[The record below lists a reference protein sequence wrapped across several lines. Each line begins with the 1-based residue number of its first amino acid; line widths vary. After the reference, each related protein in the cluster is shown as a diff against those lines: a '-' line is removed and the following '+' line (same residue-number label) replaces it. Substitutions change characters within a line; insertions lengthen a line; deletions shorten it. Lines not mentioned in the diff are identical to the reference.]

1 MEITMSDQ
9 GQTAPQGVD
18 LAAAY
23 LAMVAEVRA
32 LKEANA
38 KLKANGGSKLG
49 FKVTDKGGV
58 SVYGMG
64 KWPVTLYAGQW
75 EKLLAV
81 KDDILA
87 FLEANSAKL
96 SVKE

>member
-1 MEITMSDQ
+1 MSDQ

-18 LAAAY
+18 LAGAY
-23 LAMVAEVRA
+23 LEMIAAV
-32 LKEANA
+32 KE
-38 KLKANGGSKLG
+38 LKAENARLKAGQGSKLS

-81 KDDILA
+81 KEDILT
-87 FLEANSAKL
+87 FLEANRAKL